1 MTAAT
6 AATAGPAATLPR
18 ISRAPRDDKEQAAAN
33 ARMTALL
40 SRPDPGPV
48 ATHLAL
54 VHFTG
59 RRSKRPYTVPA
70 GVHRLDGALY
80 LATSSSWRHNFTPAA
95 DGELTWQGRRV
106 WARFRTVTDPGLTAR
121 GYLELWQR
129 YGREAGP
136 RRLGITVTD
145 GPEPTLDDFR
155 AAVAAIPLTLVAVTA
170 ETGDTAELAVNE
182 RTSR

>member
-6 AATAGPAATLPR
+6 GKPALTVPR
-18 ISRAPRDDKEQAAAN
+18 ITRAPRDDNEQAVAN

-40 SRPDPGPV
+40 SGPDPGPA

-59 RRSKRPYTVPA
+59 RRSARPYTVPA

-80 LATSSSWRHNFTPAA
+80 LATSSSWRHNFTDAA
-95 DGELTWQGRRV
+95 DGELTWQGRRTP
-106 WARFRTVTDPGLTAR
+106 ARFHLVTDLGLTAR

-129 YGREAGP
+129 YGPEAGP

-155 AAVAAIPLTLVAVTA
+155 AAAADVPLTLVAVTV

>member
-1 MTAAT
+1 MTAAP
-6 AATAGPAATLPR
+6 GKPALALPR
-18 ISRAPRDDKEQAAAN
+18 ISRAPRDDKEQAVAN
-33 ARMTALL
+33 ARITALL

-95 DGELTWQGRRV
+95 DGELTWQGRRTP
-106 WARFRTVTDPGLTAR
+106 ARFRLVTDPEPTAR

-129 YGREAGP
+129 YGRESGP

-145 GPEPTLDDFR
+145 GPQPTLDDFR
-155 AAVAAIPLTLVAVTA
+155 AAVAAGPLTLVSVTVETA
-170 ETGDTAELAVNE
+170 ETAELAVNE

>member
-6 AATAGPAATLPR
+6 GNPAPALPR
-18 ISRAPRDDKEQAAAN
+18 ITRAPRDDKEQAAAN
-33 ARMTALL
+33 SRMTALL

-59 RRSKRPYTVPA
+59 RRSNQPYTVPA

-80 LATSSSWRHNFTPAA
+80 LATSSSWRHNFTDGAA
-95 DGELTWQGRRV
+95 AALTWQGRRTP
-106 WARFRTVTDPGLTAR
+106 ARLQLVTDPDLTAR

-129 YGREAGP
+129 YGLEAGP

-145 GPEPTLDDFR
+145 GPEPTLDDFQ
-155 AAVAAIPLTLVAVTA
+155 AAVADIPLTLVAVTLEA
-170 ETGDTAELAVNE
+170 ADTADTAELAVNE

>member
-1 MTAAT
+1 MTAP
-6 AATAGPAATLPR
+6 GRPALAVPR

-33 ARMTALL
+33 ARITALL

-59 RRSKRPYTVPA
+59 RRSGRPYTVPA

-80 LATSSSWRHNFTPAA
+80 LATSSPWRHNFTPAA
-95 DGELTWQGRRV
+95 DGELTWQGRRTP
-106 WARFRTVTDPGLTAR
+106 ARFRLVTDPGLTAR

-129 YGREAGP
+129 YDRESGP
-136 RRLGITVTD
+136 RRLGITVAD

-155 AAVAAIPLTLVAVTA
+155 AAVAGIPLTLVAVTLKTA
-170 ETGDTAELAVNE
+170 DTADTAELAVNE

>member
-6 AATAGPAATLPR
+6 GNPAPAAAR
-18 ISRAPRDDKEQAAAN
+18 ITRAPRDDKEQAVAN
-33 ARMTALL
+33 ARMSALL
-40 SRPDPGPV
+40 SRPDAGPA

-80 LATSSSWRHNFTPAA
+80 LATSSSWRHNFTDATDA
-95 DGELTWQGRRV
+95 ELTWQGRRTP
-106 WARFRTVTDPGLTAR
+106 ARLQLVTDAELTAR

-136 RRLGITVTD
+136 RRLGIAVAD

-155 AAVAAIPLTLVAVTA
+155 AAVADVPLTLVAVTL

>member
-6 AATAGPAATLPR
+6 GQPAPAGPR
-18 ISRAPRDDKEQAAAN
+18 ITRAPRNATEQAVTN

-40 SRPDPGPV
+40 SRPDPGPA

-59 RRSKRPYTVPA
+59 RRSKQPYTVPA
-70 GVHRLDGALY
+70 GVHRLDSALY
-80 LATSSSWRHNFTPAA
+80 LATSSSWRHNFTDTA
-95 DGELTWQGRRV
+95 DAELTWQGRRTP
-106 WARFRTVTDPGLTAR
+106 ARLRLVTDAHLTAR

-129 YGREAGP
+129 YGPEAGP
-136 RRLGITVTD
+136 RRLGIAVTD
-145 GPEPTLDDFR
+145 GPEPTLDDFG
-155 AAVAAIPLTLVAVTA
+155 AAVADVPLTLVAVTL
-170 ETGDTAELAVNE
+170 ETGNSAELAVNE

>member
-6 AATAGPAATLPR
+6 GQPAPAVAR
-18 ISRAPRDDKEQAAAN
+18 ITRAPRDAKEQAAAN
-33 ARMTALL
+33 ARMSALL
-40 SRPDPGPV
+40 SAPDPGPA

-59 RRSKRPYTVPA
+59 RRSNQPYTVPA

-80 LATSSSWRHNFTPAA
+80 LATSSSWRHNFTDTA
-95 DGELTWQGRRV
+95 DGELTWQGRRTP
-106 WARFRTVTDPGLTAR
+106 ARLRLVTDAELTAR

-129 YGREAGP
+129 YGLEAGP
-136 RRLGITVTD
+136 RRLGIAVAD

-155 AAVAAIPLTLVAVTA
+155 AAVADIPLTFVAVTL